1 MKNNRN
7 FQNMEIGRSL
17 WIFTKKIPLVMKL
30 FIFYLFCSI
39 GMLQA
44 VESYAQNARLS
55 LNVEE
60 ETVANILQQIENAS
74 DFDFFYNNSHVD
86 LNRRVSVS
94 AQNSDIFAILK
105 EIFEGTEVR
114 YTVLDKKIILSTE
127 LTVQGTQQQGN
138 VVKGKV
144 VDTNGEP
151 VIGATIKEV
160 GTDNGTVTDIDGNF
174 TINTQ
179 ANANLEISFI
189 GYQSQTVKAVTGK
202 ELAITLK
209 EDTEMLDEVVV
220 VAFGTQ
226 KKSSLTSSIA
236 AIDSEKLGTRPVTNM
251 GQSLQGM
258 LPGLNLQMDAN
269 AGGNINSSLSINV
282 RGTGTIGQDS
292 NDSPLVLIDGVEGDM
307 NMINPQDVENISV
320 LKDASASS
328 IYGSRAAFGVILITT
343 KQGKQ
348 GKCKINYSNNLQIA
362 VPQVLPTQMDSYTYV
377 NYINQAYKN
386 DGLDLFFPAE
396 QVEKVKQYQEGTLLK
411 EGATTFDPLYTVD
424 PLSNGLYRVRDYW
437 GNTDWLDLLTKDQ
450 VFSHEHNLSFS
461 GGGDKMNYYVSGNF
475 LNKSGIAEFVDD
487 NFNRY
492 SFMARMNVNC
502 TDWMK
507 LQTITRFVRTDYETA
522 SAASGTYKM
531 WSYIPTAPLYDPY
544 GNYNHY
550 ETLLPLMQ
558 GGRYKSQKDVITNSL
573 QLILEP
579 IKDWIITADAT
590 YRINTIFN
598 HNDIQQVTAYDG
610 NNQPYFVPNQ
620 GKAAGYTEV
629 KEHVDKSNFFSTS
642 VTSRYHRV
650 LWNDHDF
657 DLLLGFQYE
666 KLGDR
671 SLEGLQDG
679 IITPSLPTLNTTNGI
694 NDKVT
699 GGYSHWATA
708 GFFGRLNYAYL
719 GKYLAEVKL
728 RYDGSSR
735 FLDDK
740 RWNWFPSLS
749 LGWNIARENFM
760 AEINDYVSSLK
771 LRLSLGTL
779 GNQNTTN
786 LYPFYSFIPL
796 GAGTGSWLV
805 GGEKTNTSAMPG
817 LVSQMLGWETIRDYN
832 IGLDFGFFNNRLTGS
847 IDYYHR
853 YTDDMVGPGV
863 EKPNTLGTAVPVVNN
878 ADLVTRGFEIELSW
892 RDRLASGLG
901 YGVRFVLSDSQTEV
915 LKYPNEQMKVTD
927 NAFYNGKKLGEIW
940 GYDVIG
946 IAQTQEEM
954 DAHLAHTKQNFNGS
968 TKWQAGDLMYLD
980 RNGDGEINTGKGL
993 LSDMGDQRVI
1003 GNSTP
1008 RYNFGLTLDADY
1020 KGWFLSLFFNGTMK
1034 RDFWTGGRALWG
1046 ATGGSLWGSAPY
1058 MECLDYFRP
1067 ADTDDPLGPNLNGYL
1082 PAPSYTNKNKQV
1094 STAYLQNAA
1103 YIKLK
1108 NVQLGYTFPKGWI
1121 EKLGIDSL
1129 RLYTSIENLWTGSKI
1144 FDTIDPEMLNASANF
1159 YPLSTTYSFGLNVT
1173 F

>member
-1 MKNNRN
+1 MNNQSKLQRLLCVAVCFFCIGIMTAFAQEQKVTVELKNATLKQVFKSIEGQTTYRFSYRN
-7 FQNMEIGRSL
+7 TLVDDKSDITISKRQVGVSVVLNEALKGRNLTYTIVSSKS
-17 WIFTKKIPLVMKL
+17 IVISDKAEQTSPSKTK
-30 FIFYLFCSI
+30 
-39 GMLQA
+39 
-44 VESYAQNARLS
+44 
-55 LNVEE
+55 
-60 ETVANILQQIENAS
+60 
-74 DFDFFYNNSHVD
+74 
-86 LNRRVSVS
+86 RVSGTVKS
-94 AQNSDIFAILK
+94 GNGESIIGANVK
-105 EIFEGTEVR
+105 VEGT
-114 YTVLDKKIILSTE
+114 T
-127 LTVQGTQQQGN
+127 
-138 VVKGKV
+138 
-144 VDTNGEP
+144 
-151 VIGATIKEV
+151 IGCI
-160 GTDNGTVTDIDGNF
+160 TDIDGNF
-174 TINTQ
+174 MLDVPE
-179 ANANLEISFI
+179 NAKLTVSYI
-189 GYQSQTVKAVTGK
+189 GYQTQEIALNGK
-202 ELAITLK
+202 SSVNIVLK

-226 KKSSLTSSIA
+226 KKSSLTSSIT
-236 AIDSEKLGTRPVTNM
+236 AIDSEKLGSRPVTNM

-258 LPGLNLQMDAN
+258 LPGLNLRMDAN
-269 AGGNINSSLSINV
+269 AGGNINSTLSINV
-282 RGTGTIGQDS
+282 RGTGTIGKDS
-292 NDSPLVLIDGVEGDM
+292 NNNSFSNDNPLVLIDGVEGDM

-348 GKCKINYSNNLQIA
+348 GKCKINYNNNLQVS

-411 EGATTFDPLYTVD
+411 EGATSFDPLYTVD
-424 PLSNGLYRVRDYW
+424 PMSNGLYRVRDYW
-437 GNTDWLDLLTKDQ
+437 GNTDWLDVLTKDQ

-522 SAASGTYKM
+522 SAATGTYQM
-531 WSYIPTAPLYDPY
+531 WPYIPTVPLYDPY
-544 GNYNHY
+544 GNYTHY

-558 GGRYKSQKDVITNSL
+558 GGRYKSQKDVVTNSL
-573 QLILEP
+573 QLVLEP

-590 YRINTIFN
+590 YRVNTIFN

-629 KEHVDKSNFFSTS
+629 KEHVEKSNFFTTS

-679 IITPSLPTLNTTNGI
+679 IITPSLPTLNTTNGV

-735 FLDDK
+735 FLGDK

-749 LGWNIARENFM
+749 LGWNIARESFM

-796 GAGTGSWLV
+796 GAGTGTWLV

-892 RDRLASGLG
+892 RDKLASGLG

-915 LKYPNEQMKVTD
+915 LKYPNEQMKVAD
-927 NAFYNGKKLGEIW
+927 DAFYNGKKLGEIW

-946 IAQTQEEM
+946 IARTQEEM

-980 RNGDGEINTGKGL
+980 RNGDGEVNTGKGL

-1046 ATGGSLWGSAPY
+1046 ATGGSIWGSAPY
-1058 MECLDYFRP
+1058 AECLDYFRP
-1067 ADTDDPLGPNLNGYL
+1067 VDTDDPLGPNLNGYL

-1108 NVQLGYTFPKGWI
+1108 NVQLGYTFPKKWI
-1121 EKLGIDSL
+1121 EKLGVGSL
-1129 RLYTSIENLWTGSKI
+1129 RLYTSIENLWTGSKM